1 MDLRS
6 GSSDE
11 PPRHHNPLPP
21 RLPVPELQSRGS
33 GREAQALRP
42 GHEHGG
48 SSAALPAAEMAVHLP
63 AVWPRL
69 RPPLAVRRVSQVPA
83 QGARLRCGVA
93 GEEGELS
100 TPDPTLLERL
110 TDVNEMAREAQRA
123 LGMGDKARAQKI
135 LAQIVR
141 DTGGRPSEWRAE

>member
-1 MDLRS
+1 M
-6 GSSDE
+6 
-11 PPRHHNPLPP
+11 
-21 RLPVPELQSRGS
+21 
-33 GREAQALRP
+33 
-42 GHEHGG
+42 
-48 SSAALPAAEMAVHLP
+48 
-63 AVWPRL
+63 
-69 RPPLAVRRVSQVPA
+69 
-83 QGARLRCGVA
+83 
-93 GEEGELS
+93 S